1 MQIFRHI
8 LPALRHASIRPA
20 ARTFAVFR
28 KVGRR
33 PSPKAATGS
42 SDNSLAAVPPPPPPT
57 TTLPAGWFEARSPE
71 GRPYYYTADGR
82 TQWEPPVPVQPSP
95 GGGAMTMPGLPAPSQ
110 GGGLFQVVKEGL
122 AFGVGN
128 AVAHHAVSSIFNSFG
143 GGGSAAP
150 SAPPAASAPAAEAA
164 PQSPDAGYDDGMR
177 GFSDDDDSSGGGC
190 DE

>member
-1 MQIFRHI
+1 
-8 LPALRHASIRPA
+8 
-20 ARTFAVFR
+20 
-28 KVGRR
+28 
-33 PSPKAATGS
+33 
-42 SDNSLAAVPPPPPPT
+42 
-57 TTLPAGWFEARSPE
+57 
-71 GRPYYYTADGR
+71 
-82 TQWEPPVPVQPSP
+82 
-95 GGGAMTMPGLPAPSQ
+95 MTMPGLPAPSQ